1 MFFLCKIHGIFFI
14 FIARAIMERGY
25 IFSDSSLC
33 LGIINFQQKEKVEK
47 GIMIIFSVF
56 FWYRSDH
63 KNMFHF
69 RPISCLIQLL
79 NCWWCALEL
88 CVINFRWPILFRLS
102 RLNWPW
108 NTLEN
113 CIAHFFF
120 RNYSILNV
128 FAVISS
134 WNVFYYEVEKINL
147 IV

>member
-1 MFFLCKIHGIFFI
+1 MFFLCKIHGILFI

-63 KNMFHF
+63 KNMFHL

-79 NCWWCALEL
+79 NC
-88 CVINFRWPILFRLS
+88 
-102 RLNWPW
+102 
-108 NTLEN
+108 
-113 CIAHFFF
+113 
-120 RNYSILNV
+120 
-128 FAVISS
+128 
-134 WNVFYYEVEKINL
+134 
-147 IV
+147 